1 VAYVAE
7 GRPDDD
13 GAYQLGLLDAAWEQA
28 AQHWRDDMAR
38 DFERYHWAPLRQ
50 EFRSYLDALAR
61 LREVLDAAERETEF

>member
-1 VAYVAE
+1 VPEV
-7 GRPDDD
+7 RPDDD
-13 GAYQLGLLDAAWEQA
+13 GDYQLGRLDAAWEQA

-61 LREVLDAAERETEF
+61 LREVLGAAERETEF

>member
-1 VAYVAE
+1 VTQA
-7 GRPDDD
+7 RPDDD
-13 GAYQLGLLDAAWEQA
+13 DGSQLGRLDAAWEQA

-61 LREVLDAAERETEF
+61 LREVLGAAERETGF